1 MSNEYDNI
9 DIEII
14 ATIDRVRSEHYAC
27 SLREVAR
34 QMRASPDVIRYRC
47 QLLRELG
54 KVTWTDVTGSLRVL
68 EGTKDEAPSDSPPP
82 SASSETDE
90 PEDSEA
96 AEHYPVGEELLA
108 KVVEASKSRQS

>member
-14 ATIDRVRSEHYAC
+14 ATIDRVRSEHHAC

-47 QLLRELG
+47 QLMRELG
-54 KVTWTDVTGSLRVL
+54 KVTWTDVTGSLR
-68 EGTKDEAPSDSPPP
+68 TMDAAPEDQAPPSTSSDSD
-82 SASSETDE
+82 A
-90 PEDSEA
+90 PENSEA
-96 AEHYPVGEELLA
+96 AEHSPVEEELPA
-108 KVVEASKSRQS
+108 KAGAGSTRS